1 MAQTGFTPIQLYRS
15 VTAATAP
22 LAADLAAG
30 ELALN
35 TTDEKLYFKNTGGTA
50 KILANAAIA
59 GIIPGTG
66 VATAL
71 AVNVGSAGA
80 PVINGGALGTPSS
93 GTLTNATGLPAA
105 GVTGTALVAAAI
117 GTTVQAYDADLTT
130 WAGITPGTGI
140 GTALAVAVG
149 TDGAPVI
156 KSGALGTPSSG
167 TVTNLTGTASININ
181 GTVGATTPTTGAF
194 TSING
199 VTTDTTT
206 NKPVTAASL
215 AGGTLPASVTTLAAS
230 GFSILAGA
238 SFTSVDTID
247 CATSSLKLKG
257 LSGTNMTITGPGD
270 STNRS
275 VTFPAAAGTVV
286 LSTTLNNGTLPA
298 SVTTLAAS
306 DTVTLTNGKV
316 LKYSDVG
323 FSRSTTATMFL
334 GDGTAGDATGVLGAT
349 KLLLYPNAWANITN
363 ATSNVVQI
371 GAGAT
376 TGYGGSLKLTNL
388 EAVGALTAGSIIV
401 TATAVPG
408 ANQAGIGLSTNY
420 LQFVGG
426 TTGTA
431 INNHANSANLL
442 GITNAGAVTI
452 PGTLTV
458 SGLSTLTSTVVNG
471 VGVPAILANTSVA
484 TTNNTQSVRLRLA
497 ANAALA
503 SSPQYAPYIES
514 ILDDTGSNGSGLALG
529 VYNGAGTLLQALRI
543 SYLGS
548 VMIPGVYSGTTA
560 TAANVNVDST
570 GLLQRSTSAL
580 KYKTDIRDLESIS
593 VDSFRPVRYK
603 SLCSNDDQNKDHFGI
618 ITDEVDAAGIHE
630 LVNYGPDGAPEGF
643 QYERLTVVLLKEIQ
657 LLRARVATL
666 ESH

>member
-215 AGGTLPASVTTLAAS
+215 AG
-230 GFSILAGA
+230 
-238 SFTSVDTID
+238 
-247 CATSSLKLKG
+247 
-257 LSGTNMTITGPGD
+257 
-270 STNRS
+270 
-275 VTFPAAAGTVV
+275 
-286 LSTTLNNGTLPA
+286 GTLPA